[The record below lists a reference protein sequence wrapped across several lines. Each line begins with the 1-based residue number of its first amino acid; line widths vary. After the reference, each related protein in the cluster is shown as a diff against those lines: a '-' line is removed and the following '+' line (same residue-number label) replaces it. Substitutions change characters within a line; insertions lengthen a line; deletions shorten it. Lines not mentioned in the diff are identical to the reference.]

1 MIDSNDVGS
10 VWDGPWGAF
19 VTVTTVGYVDVIPK
33 SDAGREPSAERR
45 LVVSGGG
52 GLPHEDP
59 RSTAAPVRAQS
70 ASPLRW
76 WESGG
81 MSSHSN
87 PHDFTSGHHS
97 PSPHVRGQGVTDEE
111 TRYRNGWV

>member
-59 RSTAAPVRAQS
+59 RSTAAPGPRSVRKPAPVVGVGRYVE
-70 ASPLRW
+70 PLK
-76 WESGG
+76 
-81 MSSHSN
+81 
-87 PHDFTSGHHS
+87 PA
-97 PSPHVRGQGVTDEE
+97 
-111 TRYRNGWV
+111 